1 MKLKNLSDE
10 SDSALLHLSPSLV
23 YDCTNP
29 YINPPGNPKITQT
42 IFSSSSSSSSS
53 SSFSLFVFRVECVFN
68 THFIS
73 FFRLRFL
80 FLFSFSFS
88 FSCVCCVRVFATCG
102 TLFCRFELAFFLYI
116 SSAFCFTYVTCV
128 ARNEGK
134 KRDLLS
140 GFSVSS
146 RASSSWT
153 LSLF

>member
-42 IFSSSSSSSSS
+42 IFLLLLLLLL
-53 SSFSLFVFRVECVFN
+53 FLLFVFRVECVFN

-88 FSCVCCVRVFATCG
+88 FSCVCCVCVFATCG